1 MKELYGSNK
10 IFKKIK
16 NLFSGEIWNFMLT
29 LLEIFVFDSLRSAY
43 SSFNSVELIFDDQS
57 TVRSAGFLF
66 TKLAPDGL
74 RSLVLNLSRNIL
86 FCSIDIFL
94 CRCFS
99 LAALDKASLTAN
111 RFLIFCVAILHRRWV
126 SERHSLRLIQ
136 SEEEG
141 REEKCFPNLFVLFL
155 MFFPSISVAT
165 LYLW

>member
-1 MKELYGSNK
+1 M
-10 IFKKIK
+10 
-16 NLFSGEIWNFMLT
+16 
-29 LLEIFVFDSLRSAY
+29 FVFDSLRSAY

-66 TKLAPDGL
+66 TKLAPDDL

-99 LAALDKASLTAN
+99 LAVLDKASLTAN
-111 RFLIFCVAILHRRWV
+111 KFLIFCVAILHRRCV

-136 SEEEG
+136 SEEEDG
-141 REEKCFPNLFVLFL
+141 EEKCFPSLFVLHL
-155 MFFPSISVAT
+155 MYLPIWSI
-165 LYLW
+165 LLL